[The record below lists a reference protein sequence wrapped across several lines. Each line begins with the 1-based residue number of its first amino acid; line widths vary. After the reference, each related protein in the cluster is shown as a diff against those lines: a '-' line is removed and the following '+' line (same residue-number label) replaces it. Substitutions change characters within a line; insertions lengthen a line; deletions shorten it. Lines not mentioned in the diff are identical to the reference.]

1 MSPMRVKIY
10 FRNFKPL
17 DMEVYMTL
25 LDQLKCLFKQR
36 LSLKII
42 QIIVQN
48 RLKRRWRLNLR
59 LCVNFWGAKI
69 EISYLQELGFTNL
82 IRKLLSKKQAL
93 WLLEARL
100 SNQFLRTFKGAM
112 KRGLYLLTT
121 YHNKILSIA
130 RKLVSIFQVDVV
142 GARNYTCPF
151 KDLILNNFQIT
162 NQTTI
167 PWKYPFKRATYN
179 LTYLL
184 TGNRLFR
191 SSRSFKSQ
199 SNFTV
204 LQATQIISKKANWSY
219 LTMKR

>member
-1 MSPMRVKIY
+1 
-10 FRNFKPL
+10 
-17 DMEVYMTL
+17 
-25 LDQLKCLFKQR
+25 
-36 LSLKII
+36 
-42 QIIVQN
+42 
-48 RLKRRWRLNLR
+48 
-59 LCVNFWGAKI
+59 VNFWVAKI
-69 EISYLQELGFTNL
+69 EISYLQELSSTNL
-82 IRKLLSKKQAL
+82 IRKLLSKKQAS

-100 SNQFLRTFKGAM
+100 SNQFLRMLKGAM
-112 KRGLYLLTT
+112 KRGLFLLTT

-142 GARNYTCPF
+142 DARNYTCPF
-151 KDLILNNFQIT
+151 KDLIPNNFQIT
-162 NQTTI
+162 NPTTI
-167 PWKYPFKRATYN
+167 LWKYPFKRATYN

-191 SSRSFKSQ
+191 SSRSFKNQ